1 MEAALTLMIFLVLL
15 FGVVEFTRAVYA
27 YNFVSGAARQAT
39 RWASVRGSTCKS
51 LSGGC
56 PVSTNG
62 PVQTYVR
69 GLAPGGIDSTQVTTT
84 TTWPQNPTNCPAT
97 PSNAPLCDVKV
108 VVSYN
113 FNFITLTN
121 KIPFLPGLAS
131 FTMTSTSDMIIS
143 Q

>member
-1 MEAALTLMIFLVLL
+1 VEAALTLMIFLVLL

-56 PVSTNG
+56 PAAGSDVT
-62 PVQTYVR
+62 TYVKS
-69 GLAPGGIDSTQVTTT
+69 LAPGGVDSAQVTAT

-121 KIPFLPGLAS
+121 KIPFLSGLAS

>member
-1 MEAALTLMIFLVLL
+1 VEAALTLLIFLVLL

-56 PVSTNG
+56 PAAGSDVT
-62 PVQTYVR
+62 TYVKS
-69 GLAPGGIDSTQVTTT
+69 LAPGGIDSAQVTAT
-84 TTWPQNPTNCPAT
+84 TTWPRNPSNCLAGG
-97 PSNAPLCDVKV
+97 SQNAPLCDVNV

-113 FNFITLTN
+113 FSFITLTN
-121 KIPFLPGLAS
+121 KIPFLSGLAS